1 MDLEQEDLRQAQE
14 VGQLFISQT
23 NILIEADGRRKEPWS
38 YFLQS
43 YPKTFSFQTVKLQA
57 GLVEKI
63 QGDLLPL
70 NFDALN
76 THLAMELETGVSFN
90 QQATN
95 ITYLCI

>member
-23 NILIEADGRRKEPWS
+23 NILVEADGRRKEPGS

-90 QQATN
+90 
-95 ITYLCI
+95 

>member
-43 YPKTFSFQTVKLQA
+43 YPKTFSFQTVKLQV
-57 GLVEKI
+57 GLVKKI

-76 THLAMELETGVSFN
+76 THLAMELETRVPFN
-90 QQATN
+90 
-95 ITYLCI
+95 